1 MKVNRI
7 NIAFLKA
14 QVGFSYLLSPEEERV
29 IKHLQEIEY
38 FDSIGY
44 ESFYSRRE
52 YARIMGISILVFDR
66 CVKSLCR
73 MGLIV
78 KTEKSSRNRVPVSH
92 QRACLSPSCEDR
104 LRQPELRPA
113 QAILR
118 LPYSPVG
125 QDHRGGDRRG
135 DQTIVCLA
143 SQYTLSSSVKW
154 LKCSSVSEASSMP
167 EHWKYLYTRRR
178 RV

>member
-38 FDSIGY
+38 YDSIGY

-52 YARIMGISILVFDR
+52 YARIMGLSILVFDR

-78 KTEKSSRNRVPVSH
+78 KTEKSSRNRVQYRINGPAYHRLVKIVSVN
-92 QRACLSPSCEDR
+92 RNCDR
-104 LRQPELRPA
+104 LKQFFDFH
-113 QAILR
+113 ILQLGKTIEEVTDEDIKR
-118 LPYSPVG
+118 LS
-125 QDHRGGDRRG
+125 
-135 DQTIVCLA
+135 A
-143 SQYTLSSSVKW
+143 
-154 LKCSSVSEASSMP
+154 
-167 EHWKYLYTRRR
+167 
-178 RV
+178 

>member
-38 FDSIGY
+38 YDSIGY

-52 YARIMGISILVFDR
+52 YARIMGLSILVFDR
-66 CVKSLCR
+66 CVRSLCR

-78 KTEKSSRNRVPVSH
+78 KTEKSSRTVPY
-92 QRACLSPSCEDR
+92 QRACLPPSCEDR
-104 LRQPELRPA
+104 VRQPELRPA

-135 DQTIVCLA
+135 YQTIVCIA
-143 SQYTLSSSVKW
+143 GQYILSSSVKW
-154 LKCSSVSEASSMP
+154 LKCSSV
-167 EHWKYLYTRRR
+167 
-178 RV
+178 

>member
-38 FDSIGY
+38 YDSIGY

-52 YARIMGISILVFDR
+52 YARIMGLSILVFDR
-66 CVKSLCR
+66 CVRSLCR

-78 KTEKSSRNRVPVSH
+78 KTEKSSRNRVQYRINGPAYHRLVKIVSVN
-92 QRACLSPSCEDR
+92 RNCDR
-104 LRQPELRPA
+104 LKQFFDFH
-113 QAILR
+113 ILQLGKTIEEVTDEDIKR
-118 LPYSPVG
+118 LS
-125 QDHRGGDRRG
+125 
-135 DQTIVCLA
+135 A
-143 SQYTLSSSVKW
+143 
-154 LKCSSVSEASSMP
+154 
-167 EHWKYLYTRRR
+167 
-178 RV
+178 

>member
-38 FDSIGY
+38 YDSIGY

-52 YARIMGISILVFDR
+52 YARIMGLSILVFDR
-66 CVKSLCR
+66 CVRSLCR

-78 KTEKSSRNRVPVSH
+78 KTEKSSRNRVQYRINGPAYHRLVKIVSVN
-92 QRACLSPSCEDR
+92 RNCDR
-104 LRQPELRPA
+104 LKQFFDFHIL
-113 QAILR
+113 QLGKAIEEVTDEEIKR
-118 LPYSPVG
+118 LS
-125 QDHRGGDRRG
+125 
-135 DQTIVCLA
+135 A
-143 SQYTLSSSVKW
+143 
-154 LKCSSVSEASSMP
+154 
-167 EHWKYLYTRRR
+167 
-178 RV
+178 

>member
-78 KTEKSSRNRVPVSH
+78 KTEKSSRNRVQYRINEPAYHRLVKIVSVN
-92 QRACLSPSCEDR
+92 RNCDR
-104 LRQPELRPA
+104 LKQFFDFH
-113 QAILR
+113 ILQLGKTIEEVTDEEIKR
-118 LPYSPVG
+118 LS
-125 QDHRGGDRRG
+125 
-135 DQTIVCLA
+135 A
-143 SQYTLSSSVKW
+143 
-154 LKCSSVSEASSMP
+154 
-167 EHWKYLYTRRR
+167 
-178 RV
+178 

>member
-1 MKVNRI
+1 MKANRI

-52 YARIMGISILVFDR
+52 YARIMGLSILVFDR

-78 KTEKSSRNRVPVSH
+78 KTEKSSRNRVQYRINGPAYHRLVKIVSVN
-92 QRACLSPSCEDR
+92 RNCDR
-104 LRQPELRPA
+104 LKQFFDFNILQLGKTIEEVTDADIKRLSAYGLCSDRYLCCHSYLLLR
-113 QAILR
+113 IC
-118 LPYSPVG
+118 G
-125 QDHRGGDRRG
+125 
-135 DQTIVCLA
+135 
-143 SQYTLSSSVKW
+143 
-154 LKCSSVSEASSMP
+154 
-167 EHWKYLYTRRR
+167 
-178 RV
+178 